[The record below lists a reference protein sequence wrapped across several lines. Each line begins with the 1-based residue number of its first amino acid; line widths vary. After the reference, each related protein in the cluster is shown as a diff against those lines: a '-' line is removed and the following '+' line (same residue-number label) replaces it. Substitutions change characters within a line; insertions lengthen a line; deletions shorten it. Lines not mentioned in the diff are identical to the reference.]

1 MVKIT
6 PVVKYLLI
14 INIALYFLQT
24 FFLQYYRYDLSQLL
38 GLNFGTQ
45 DFYFF
50 QFFTYQFMHSAQE
63 IGHILFNMLA
73 LWMFGSLIENV
84 MGSKRFLFYYLVCG
98 IGAAIIQILVQYI
111 EADFVIPQIQMIGA
125 SGSIYGV
132 LLAFGYLFPNMIV
145 NVFFVLPAKAKY
157 VTIGLIA
164 LELYLAIQRNPD
176 DLVAHVAHL
185 GGMLVGYLLLKKWQF
200 KALY

>member
-14 INIALYFLQT
+14 INIALFFLQT
-24 FFLQYYRYDLSQLL
+24 FTIQYYNYNLGQLL
-38 GLNFGTQ
+38 GLNFGTK

-50 QFFTYQFMHSAQE
+50 QFFTYQFMHDSAG

-84 MGSKRFLFYYLVCG
+84 MGAKRFLFYYLVCG
-98 IGAAIIQILVQYI
+98 IGAAIIQILAKYI
-111 EADFVIPQIQMIGA
+111 ESDFIIPQIHLIGA

-157 VTIGLIA
+157 VTIGLVA
-164 LELYLAIQRNPD
+164 LELYFAIQSNPHD
-176 DLVAHVAHL
+176 VVAHVAHL
-185 GGMLVGYLLLKKWQF
+185 GGMLVGYILLKQWKYR
-200 KALY
+200 ALY